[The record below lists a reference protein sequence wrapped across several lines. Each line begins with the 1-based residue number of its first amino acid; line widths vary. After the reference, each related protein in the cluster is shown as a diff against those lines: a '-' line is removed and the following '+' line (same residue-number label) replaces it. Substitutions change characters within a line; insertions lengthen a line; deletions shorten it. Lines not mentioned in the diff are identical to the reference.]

1 MHEVTVKLAAPLRK
15 YAADQRDLRLS
26 GATVGEVLEQMSA
39 AYPVLGTRVFKSP
52 SQLHQFVGVYV
63 GRANI
68 RDSDGLLCSVRQGDV
83 VSLVV
88 AVAGG

>member
-39 AYPVLGTRVFKSP
+39 AYPALGTRVFKSP
-52 SQLHQFVGVYV
+52 SELNHFVGVYV
-63 GRANI
+63 GRTNI
-68 RDSDGLLCSVRQGDV
+68 REGAGLSCNISQGDV
-83 VSLVV
+83 VTLVV